1 MQNIPLALAKP
12 GMVLAKNV
20 ANPNSPG
27 GAPICGTGISLTDSL
42 IDRLVRMGVQSVI
55 VAGHP
60 VVIEGEST
68 LEEMLG
74 KLEKRF
80 KRVAQDS
87 LMMSVKEIFRKP
99 LIRSMEG

>member
-20 ANPNSPG
+20 ANPNSPD

-60 VVIEGEST
+60 VVVEGEST
-68 LEEMLG
+68 LEEMLS

-87 LMMSVKEIFRKP
+87 LMMRVKEIYRKR
-99 LIRSMEG
+99 LIRSMEE